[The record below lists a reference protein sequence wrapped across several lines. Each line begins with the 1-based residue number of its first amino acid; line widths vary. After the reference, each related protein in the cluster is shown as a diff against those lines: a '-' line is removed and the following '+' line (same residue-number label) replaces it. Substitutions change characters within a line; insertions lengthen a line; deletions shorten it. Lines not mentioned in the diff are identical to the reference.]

1 VDRSLIPASRTRG
14 GLPSWAANLAGFGL
28 LIALVLAVFFWQL
41 IQTDRNLHHNTLARA
56 RMIAA
61 IIEEHLSTAAQTD
74 RTLDTITAS
83 FLLDKTRFIEYLN
96 DIDPLQAEEIT
107 ALAEETGLL
116 GIGLIHKN
124 GVVTGGPANW
134 IADHSHCGP
143 ERLLV
148 YDPADRTAQLSA
160 PPTMDDSP
168 LACIL
173 VGFNAHDILT
183 LRAQT
188 ALPVL
193 LANLSR
199 LPGIHSV
206 RMEAS
211 SGAERETVRLTS
223 DDQGRA
229 VAEVRLGT
237 SSGELVLGLDAASHQ
252 IRLTQLRQQFLLFSA
267 LLLGLGLFFSWL
279 LYRRQQADLYR
290 LRNFERLLAR
300 EHEAAALGRATAA
313 IAHEVRNPLNAI
325 NMGLQR
331 LELESPRLDP
341 EQRELLQ
348 AMQEAVRRAGGIVS
362 ELQRFTRQLT
372 PRLRPVSPTSLLRQL
387 APLYRQRCV
396 DQGIEIQWEHAPET
410 VLAADPDLLNELL
423 ENLLKNSIEAQPDG
437 GFIRFDL
444 SVSGSYLSL
453 SLTNGGC
460 RLTPDELARLGEPYF
475 TTKTRGAGLGLALC
489 RRIAEAHGGTLEIV
503 GDPVREELTVTV
515 RLPLAGPDP
524 TTDPNPPSGVHHAH
538 SCR

>member
-1 VDRSLIPASRTRG
+1 MDRSLIPASRTRG